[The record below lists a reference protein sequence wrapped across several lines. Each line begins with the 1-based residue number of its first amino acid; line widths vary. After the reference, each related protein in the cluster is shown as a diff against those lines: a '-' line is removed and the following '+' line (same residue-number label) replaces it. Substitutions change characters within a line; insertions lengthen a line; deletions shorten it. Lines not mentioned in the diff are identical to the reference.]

1 MKHSKPFYKYV
12 KGRVVSG
19 LGEGSR
25 YVSLYSELF
34 EKYLGFKPYPGT
46 LNIVVENT
54 TVSMDSIVNKIVIP
68 PPGNGYVSV
77 YAYRAYIYGVE
88 VVYVVKPM
96 ITKHGR
102 EIDEVVSRYNLRER
116 YCLRDGSIVELLIMV

>member
-1 MKHSKPFYKYV
+1 LKHSKPLYKYI

-25 YVSLYSELF
+25 YVSLYSEMF
-34 EKYLGFKPYPGT
+34 KKYLGFKPYPGT
-46 LNIVVENT
+46 LNIMVENT
-54 TVSMDSIVNKIVIP
+54 TMSTDNIVKKIIIP
-68 PPGNGYVSV
+68 PPGNGYASV

-88 VVYVVKPM
+88 PVYVVKPM
-96 ITKHGR
+96 VTKHGSSVV
-102 EIDEVVSRYNLRER
+102 EIVSRYYLRER